1 MGNVVRLQSAGRG
14 VPAEFMRQGSIDLEL
29 VAQKARAAVQSSDQ
43 AIQRAEDITDG
54 NFLTRMWNSSD
65 LQKNLITAITGISD
79 LAKVNMALSVMCNDL
94 AAGNLSLSKKIDENH
109 QQIADQVDDT
119 HEITS
124 ELLNVLK
131 VSGGAK
137 EGLNIFANMD
147 ALRQE
152 TSHNLDLLTA
162 RLNAIVSEVN
172 DEKGR
177 IKKDLDDVKQSMNQ
191 QLSHRDTLIE
201 RLGSVTKSNFSAVKK
216 ALGSVKQ
223 DVDQQ
228 SRSTSRAFSDIKA
241 LIVKKDRDQRERVI
255 WVFCTLLVLQIWFFV
270 VLYFFVVR

>member
-109 QQIADQVDDT
+109 QYEAN
-119 HEITS
+119 TS
-124 ELLNVLK
+124 EQIY
-131 VSGGAK
+131 AF
-137 EGLNIFANMD
+137 NIFFHYNYLFLNFYTINLFAI
-147 ALRQE
+147 RQ
-152 TSHNLDLLTA
+152 
-162 RLNAIVSEVN
+162 
-172 DEKGR
+172 K
-177 IKKDLDDVKQSMNQ
+177 
-191 QLSHRDTLIE
+191 
-201 RLGSVTKSNFSAVKK
+201 
-216 ALGSVKQ
+216 
-223 DVDQQ
+223 
-228 SRSTSRAFSDIKA
+228 
-241 LIVKKDRDQRERVI
+241 
-255 WVFCTLLVLQIWFFV
+255 
-270 VLYFFVVR
+270 